1 MGTTSNTT
9 PATFLGNSAFSADLQ
24 QVITRAVGIASLPI
38 TQLQN
43 QLSVLT
49 GQQTE
54 LQTLGSKF
62 QSLQNALD
70 SIDSASSADSFSAA
84 VGVPAVASVS
94 VGSTA
99 QAGNYSLDI
108 LSVGSQTNTIS
119 PNTLLAVADPSSG
132 NISASSAF
140 TLTVD
145 GQTFSISDA
154 SNSLNE
160 LAKAINASG
169 AGVQATIVNVGG
181 STPDYRL
188 SLQGTHYAPTTIQ
201 LNDGSQDLLNTLAT
215 GSYVSYQVNG
225 ADTTAASDSRTFS
238 ISPGVTV
245 HALTTGATTIGVAQ
259 DVAAI
264 RNAVGSFVNAFNS
277 AVDELQRNRGQ
288 NGGALAGQSIVSALS
303 GALRNLA
310 GYTPASGSPDI
321 QSIADLGL
329 TFDQEGHLQFDS
341 SAFSDAAGS
350 SLSNVLNFL
359 GSESGGGFLQA
370 THAVLTGITD
380 ATNGLVANDITAT
393 GASVTSLTKKIS
405 AKQDTVTQMQ
415 TNLIQQMSRADAAI
429 AALEQQVTQITNL
442 FAAMQQASK
451 SITG

>member
-1 MGTTSNTT
+1 MGTTSST

-24 QVITRAVGIASLPI
+24 QVITRAVSIASLPI

-43 QLSVLT
+43 QLATLT
-49 GQQTE
+49 GQQIE

-70 SIDSASSADSFSAA
+70 AIDSASSADSFSAA

-94 VGSTA
+94 VGSAA
-99 QAGNYSLDI
+99 QAGNYSIDI

-132 NISASSAF
+132 NISASAAF

-154 SNSLNE
+154 DNSLNG
-160 LAKAINASG
+160 LAQAINASG

-225 ADTTAASDSRTFS
+225 ADSTATSDSRTFS

-259 DVAAI
+259 NVAGIQSAI
-264 RNAVGSFVNAFNS
+264 GSFVNAFNA
-277 AVDELQRNRGQ
+277 AVDQVQKNRGQ
-288 NGGALAGQSIVSALS
+288 NGGALAGQNIVSQLS

-310 GYTPASGSPDI
+310 GYTPVSGSPDI
-321 QSIADLGL
+321 QSIDDLGL
-329 TFDQEGHLQFDS
+329 SFDQNGHLQFDS
-341 SAFSDAAGS
+341 SVYSAAAGS

-359 GSESGGGFLQA
+359 GSETGGGFLQA
-370 THAVLTGITD
+370 AHNILTSVTD
-380 ATNGLVANDITAT
+380 STNGLITNDITTT
-393 GASVTSLTKKIS
+393 GDSVTNLTKKIS
-405 AKQDTVTQMQ
+405 SKQDTVTHMQ

-429 AALEQQVTQITNL
+429 SAMEQQVTQITNL
-442 FAAMQQASK
+442 FAAMAQASK

>member
-1 MGTTSNTT
+1 MGTTTTST
-9 PATFLGNSAFSADLQ
+9 PAAFLGNSAFSTDLQ
-24 QVITRAVGIASLPI
+24 AVITRAVNIASLPI

-43 QLSVLT
+43 QLNTLT

-62 QSLQNALD
+62 QSVQNALD
-70 SIDSASSADSFSAA
+70 SIGSASSADSFAA
-84 VGVPAVASVS
+84 TVDDPSVASVS
-94 VGSTA
+94 VGSGA
-99 QAGNYSLDI
+99 QAGNYAVDI

-119 PNTLLAVADPSSG
+119 PNSLLAVSDPASG

-188 SLQGTHYAPTTIQ
+188 SLQGTHYAPTIIQ

-215 GSYVSYQVNG
+215 GSYVSYKVNG
-225 ADTTAASDSRTFS
+225 ADTTATSDSRTFS
-238 ISPGVTV
+238 IAAGVTV
-245 HALTTGATTIGVAQ
+245 HALTTGAANIGVAQ
-259 DVAAI
+259 NVTGI
-264 RNAVGSFVNAFNS
+264 QSSIGSFVAAFNA
-277 AVDELQRNRGQ
+277 AVDEVQQNRGQ
-288 NGGALAGQSIVSALS
+288 NGGALAGQSIVSQLS

-310 GYTPASGSPDI
+310 DYTPASGSPDI
-321 QSIADLGL
+321 QSITDLGL
-329 TFDQEGHLQFDS
+329 TFDQTGHLQFDS
-341 SAFSDAAGS
+341 SVYSDAAGS

-359 GSESGGGFLQA
+359 GSETDGGFLQA
-370 THAVLTGITD
+370 AHNILTSVTD
-380 ATNGLVANDITAT
+380 STNGLVASDITTT
-393 GASVTSLTKKIS
+393 GASVTNLTKKIS
-405 AKQDTVTQMQ
+405 SQQDTVTHMQ
-415 TNLIQQMSRADAAI
+415 TNLIQQMSKADAAI
-429 AALEQQVTQITNL
+429 SAMEQQLTQITNL

>member
-24 QVITRAVGIASLPI
+24 QVITRAVNIASLPI

-43 QLSVLT
+43 QLGTLT
-49 GQQTE
+49 SQQTE

-70 SIDSASSADSFSAA
+70 SLDSASSADSFSAS
-84 VGVPAVASVS
+84 VDNQSVASVS
-94 VGSTA
+94 VASGA
-99 QAGNYSLDI
+99 QAGNYSVDI
-108 LSVGSQTNTIS
+108 LNVGSQTNTIS
-119 PNTLLAVADPSSG
+119 PNSLLVVTDPASG

-188 SLQGTHYAPTTIQ
+188 SLQGTHYAPTSIQ
-201 LNDGSQDLLNTLAT
+201 LNDGNQNLLNTLAT
-215 GSYVSYQVNG
+215 GSYVSYKVNG
-225 ADTTAASDSRTFS
+225 ADTIATSDSRTFS
-238 ISPGVTV
+238 ISAGLMV
-245 HALTTGATTIGVAQ
+245 HALATGTANIGVAQ
-259 DVAAI
+259 NVAGIQSAI
-264 RNAVGSFVNAFNS
+264 GSFVSAFNA
-277 AVDELQRNRGQ
+277 AVDEVQKNRGQ
-288 NGGALAGQSIVSALS
+288 NGGALAGQSIVSQLS
-303 GALRNLA
+303 AALRNLA
-310 GYTPASGSPDI
+310 GYTPVSGSPDI
-321 QSIADLGL
+321 QSIDDLGL
-329 TFDQEGHLQFDS
+329 AFDQSGHLQFDS
-341 SAFSDAAGS
+341 SVYSAAAGS

-359 GSESGGGFLQA
+359 GSETGGGFLQA
-370 THAVLTGITD
+370 AHNILTSVTD
-380 ATNGLVANDITAT
+380 STNGLVTNDITTT
-393 GASVTSLTKKIS
+393 GASVTNLMKKIS
-405 AKQDTVTQMQ
+405 SKQDTVTHMQ

-429 AALEQQVTQITNL
+429 ASMEQQVTQITNL
-442 FAAMQQASK
+442 FSAMQQASK

>member
-1 MGTTSNTT
+1 MGTTSST

-24 QVITRAVGIASLPI
+24 QVITRAVSIASLPI

-43 QLSVLT
+43 QLGTLT
-49 GQQTE
+49 SQQTE

-70 SIDSASSADSFSAA
+70 SLDSASSMDSFSASIDN
-84 VGVPAVASVS
+84 PSVASVS
-94 VGSTA
+94 VASGA
-99 QAGNYSLDI
+99 QAGNYSVDI

-119 PNTLLAVADPSSG
+119 PNTLLAVADPASG

-154 SNSLNE
+154 DNSLNG

-169 AGVQATIVNVGG
+169 SGVQATIVNVGG

-188 SLQGTHYAPTTIQ
+188 SLQGTHYAPTSIQ

-215 GSYVSYQVNG
+215 GSYVSYKVNG
-225 ADTTAASDSRTFS
+225 ADTTATSDSRTFS
-238 ISPGVTV
+238 ISAGLTV
-245 HALTTGATTIGVAQ
+245 HALATGTANIAVAQ
-259 DVAAI
+259 NVAGIQSAI
-264 RNAVGSFVNAFNS
+264 GSFVSTFNA
-277 AVDELQRNRGQ
+277 AVDEVQKNRGQ
-288 NGGALAGQSIVSALS
+288 NGGALAGQNIVSQLS

-310 GYTPASGSPDI
+310 GYTPVSGSPDI
-321 QSIADLGL
+321 QSIDDLGL
-329 TFDQEGHLQFDS
+329 SFDQNGHLQFDS
-341 SAFSDAAGS
+341 SVYSAAAGS

-359 GSESGGGFLQA
+359 GSETGGGFLQA
-370 THAVLTGITD
+370 AHNIT
-380 ATNGLVANDITAT
+380 TT
-393 GASVTSLTKKIS
+393 GASVANLMKKIS
-405 AKQDTVTQMQ
+405 SKQDSVTLMQ

-429 AALEQQVTQITNL
+429 SAMEQQVTQITNL
-442 FAAMQQASK
+442 FAAMAQASK

>member
-1 MGTTSNTT
+1 MGTTSSS
-9 PATFLGNSAFSADLQ
+9 TFLGNSAFSADLQ
-24 QVITRAVGIASLPI
+24 QVITRAVNIASLPI

-43 QLSVLT
+43 QLGTLT
-49 GQQTE
+49 SQQTE

-62 QSLQNALD
+62 QSLQNALG
-70 SIDSASSADSFSAA
+70 SLDSASSADSFSASIDNQS
-84 VGVPAVASVS
+84 VASVS
-94 VGSTA
+94 VASGA
-99 QAGNYSLDI
+99 QAGNYSIDV
-108 LSVGSQTNTIS
+108 LSIGSQTNTIT
-119 PNTLLAVADPSSG
+119 PNTLLAVADPAST

-188 SLQGTHYAPTTIQ
+188 SLQGTHYAPTSIQ

-215 GSYVSYQVNG
+215 GSYVSYKVNG
-225 ADTTAASDSRTFS
+225 ADTTATSDSRTFS
-238 ISPGVTV
+238 ISAGVTV
-245 HALTTGATTIGVAQ
+245 HALATGTANIGVAQ
-259 DVAAI
+259 NVAGIQSAI
-264 RNAVGSFVNAFNS
+264 SSFVSTFNA
-277 AVDELQRNRGQ
+277 AVDEVQKNRGQ
-288 NGGALAGQSIVSALS
+288 NGGALAGQSIVSQLS

-310 GYTPASGSPDI
+310 GYTPVSGSPDI
-321 QSIADLGL
+321 QSIDDLGL
-329 TFDQEGHLQFDS
+329 AFDQTGHLQFDS
-341 SAFSDAAGS
+341 SVYSAAAGS

-359 GSESGGGFLQA
+359 GSETGGGFLQA
-370 THAVLTGITD
+370 AHTILTSVTD
-380 ATNGLVANDITAT
+380 STNGLVTNDITTT
-393 GASVTSLTKKIS
+393 GASVTNLTKKIS
-405 AKQDTVTQMQ
+405 SKQDTVTQMQ

-429 AALEQQVTQITNL
+429 SAMEQQVTQITNL